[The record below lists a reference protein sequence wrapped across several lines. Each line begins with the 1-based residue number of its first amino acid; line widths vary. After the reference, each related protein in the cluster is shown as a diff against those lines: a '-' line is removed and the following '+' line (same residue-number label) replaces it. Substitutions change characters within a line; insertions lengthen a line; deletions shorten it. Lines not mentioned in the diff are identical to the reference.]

1 MRELLSEEILK
12 QIKKLINS
20 NKTHFK
26 GYTDFNTISF
36 SCENLYDKLNKS
48 NNLLLDK
55 LEYIDEFNKENT
67 SLKYDEEDNTLNVII
82 PFKNYKRTHFI
93 FKLENNEIKALN
105 KKDFLLN
112 NIVISK
118 YSNEIKKIY
127 RNHKKYNEMINEV
140 TPVKVNGSTIFKT
153 EIGKNYTAIY
163 TKGFEINRYHKTEEY
178 ETIANNYRL
187 KDIITGKEK
196 EIFDN
201 FYIDTRKLPSWVNK
215 EIKNY
220 NLEINEIE
228 DKIKSITNKEELK
241 KLVND
246 LCKKYG
252 NSEKY
257 IKSKI
262 LMVKNKNKEKS
273 YVKVHKN
280 KNID

>member
-1 MRELLSEEILK
+1 MKEILSEEVLR
-12 QIKKLINS
+12 QINKIINS
-20 NKTHFK
+20 NKNHFR
-26 GYTDFNTISF
+26 GYCDFNTISF
-36 SCENLYDKLNKS
+36 SCENLFDKLNES
-48 NNLLLDK
+48 NNILLDK
-55 LEYIDEFNKENT
+55 LKNIDKFNIEN
-67 SLKYDEEDNTLNVII
+67 SLIKYDEDDDTLNVII
-82 PFKNYKRTHFI
+82 PFKNYKRTNFI
-93 FKLENNEIKALN
+93 FKLEKNEVKALN
-105 KKDFLLN
+105 KKEFLLN

-118 YSNEIKKIY
+118 YSEEIKNTYK
-127 RNHKKYNEMINEV
+127 NHKKYNAMIKEAI
-140 TPVKVNGSTIFKT
+140 PVKVSGSTIFKA

-163 TKGFEINRYHKTEEY
+163 TKGLEINRYHNTAEY

-187 KDIITGKEK
+187 KDIIAGKEK

-201 FYIDTRKLPSWVNK
+201 FYIDTRKLPSWVNS

-220 NLEINEIE
+220 NLELNEIE
-228 DKIKSITNKEELK
+228 EKIKTITNKEELT
-241 KLVND
+241 KLVNA

-252 NSEKY
+252 NSQKY